1 MRAGLIGISYFIA
14 ASAMILLTRFDA
26 GVAVLWLA
34 TALLMAELMT
44 LSRDRWAPTL
54 VACGCASFLATGL
67 FGFGW
72 AAAAPLA
79 IINISEAVVAAAI
92 MTRLG
97 HSRSYPD
104 SLAGVGLFAL
114 LSCGLGIA
122 LVAIPGALVV
132 AAVTGLPALD
142 EGLAWFAGHGL
153 GTLAFTPIFTL
164 LLSGEFSRAIKA
176 ANGRQIAEAVALM
189 SLMFAATFWVF
200 SSDHLPVLFVL
211 TLPLIIIAFIL
222 DRAGVAMAL
231 VILAA
236 VGGAATL
243 QGHGPIMLIGDSPE
257 RQAQLFQ
264 MYLAFTA
271 MTVLPVAAV
280 LKQRKNFYR
289 QLTDSEARYKL
300 ITEAATDIIL
310 RIDLDGVIR
319 YVSPSVHEITGF
331 DAADLIGRRPHDL
344 IGDQDE
350 AAVVAAFRQAIA
362 EPTLRSSVEY
372 RAAIANGEMRWFEAT
387 IRGVFDEGV
396 PTGWVSASRDISHR
410 KSLEFRLAHAAT
422 TDPLTGLG
430 NRRAFDAMLDRKID
444 DRRSGAEPACV
455 AIFDIDFF
463 KRVNDAHGHAVGDMV
478 LETFAAAALRTLRAG
493 DHVARLG
500 GEEFGLILIGAD
512 LRQASHIC
520 DRLRIAVARD
530 ITRAP
535 GDIAVSITVS
545 AGIALVDGSKTR
557 LQIMRQADDALYR
570 AKAGGRDQ
578 LAVAA

>member
-1 MRAGLIGISYFIA
+1 
-14 ASAMILLTRFDA
+14 
-26 GVAVLWLA
+26 
-34 TALLMAELMT
+34 
-44 LSRDRWAPTL
+44 
-54 VACGCASFLATGL
+54 
-67 FGFGW
+67 
-72 AAAAPLA
+72 
-79 IINISEAVVAAAI
+79 

-97 HSRSYPD
+97 HSRSYLD

-444 DRRSGAEPACV
+444 DRRSGAEPAYV